1 MPNAPTRSYHRYEE
15 TALEDPGQG
24 AHDEGPRGPA
34 SRSGA
39 APAWKTHPIDI
50 QVSIP
55 FGFGRWY
62 FTLVGGPERRGRER
76 REVERR
82 QHPLFTLGNSLFL
95 FAV

>member
-1 MPNAPTRSYHRYEE
+1 MSM
-15 TALEDPGQG
+15 
-24 AHDEGPRGPA
+24 
-34 SRSGA
+34 
-39 APAWKTHPIDI
+39 
-50 QVSIP
+50 P

-95 FAV
+95 FAVGSVIGVAVAVLMINIAVYLLDGSYSVVTP